1 MALSMDHTA
10 VDLSV
15 EGMGL
20 VMVRAVVD
28 LLAVV
33 AVADMPR
40 EAALGPTLRV
50 HRVHPVSV
58 LWSC

>member
-1 MALSMDHTA
+1 MVLSMDHTA

-33 AVADMPR
+33 AAADMPR
-40 EAALGPTLRV
+40 EVALGPTLRV

-58 LWSC
+58 L